1 MLIWNK
7 KEKFEHLQP
16 EQVQYKMDELVRDKK
31 VIPVSKIQQ
40 FVMDQLYTIEVW
52 VHFKSN
58 TKIAVLYKDPIYED
72 VPEPEPSIITD

>member
-1 MLIWNK
+1 MTAASESKLMNK

-40 FVMDQLYTIEVW
+40 FVMDQLYTIEV
-52 VHFKSN
+52 
-58 TKIAVLYKDPIYED
+58 
-72 VPEPEPSIITD
+72 